1 MNTVSNKITIFITSE
16 EDIIVARQKVR
27 EFASEIG
34 FQYMDTIIIATA
46 ISEITRNI
54 INYAIKGEIEF
65 SYIQDNKKEGIQII
79 ALDKGPGIKDIS
91 LALQDGYS
99 TGKGLGLGLPGS
111 KRLMDEFEIFSEV
124 SKGTKVI
131 MRKWKL

>member
-1 MNTVSNKITIFITSE
+1 MSFLSNKVTIYITSE

-46 ISEITRNI
+46 VSEITRNI
-54 INYAIKGEIEF
+54 INYAIKGEIEISF
-65 SYIQDNKKEGIQII
+65 TKSDKKEGIQII

-99 TGKGLGLGLPGS
+99 TGKGLGLGLPGT
-111 KRLMDEFEIFSEV
+111 KRLMDDFEILSEV
-124 SKGTKVI
+124 SKGTKII
-131 MRKWKL
+131 MRKWK

>member
-1 MNTVSNKITIFITSE
+1 MSSLREKITIYITSE

-46 ISEITRNI
+46 VSEITRNI
-54 INYAIKGEIEF
+54 INYALKGEIEI
-65 SYIQDNKKEGIQII
+65 SCIRSDRKEGIQII
-79 ALDKGPGIKDIS
+79 ALDKGPGIKDVS

-99 TGKGLGLGLPGS
+99 TGKGLGLGLPGT
-111 KRLMDEFEIFSEV
+111 KRLMDEFEILSEV
-124 SKGTKVI
+124 SKGTKII
-131 MRKWKL
+131 MRKWK